1 MGCGASKAAIS
12 TIGLVACSH
21 SHSSS
26 LKSSVTSGTL
36 PGMSILWTLCRVTA
50 YLFSLWTGFAPGQ
63 LHAEESASRFTLVLN
78 GEAVKDSASGLV
90 WEREPDYIFDVWDR
104 SVARCATKTVGGRQ
118 GWRAPSIDEIKTLVD
133 PEQQDPSL
141 PAGHPF
147 RNIKS
152 GIYWTATPHPKDDIV
167 AWQQSFFSGQAV
179 TDQKSGTRRLW
190 CVLGDAGK

>member
-1 MGCGASKAAIS
+1 MR
-12 TIGLVACSH
+12 
-21 SHSSS
+21 
-26 LKSSVTSGTL
+26 TL
-36 PGMSILWTLCRVTA
+36 RIWCRVSA
-50 YLFSLWTGFAPGQ
+50 ALLLLCAGAMPGPAQ
-63 LHAEESASRFTLVLN
+63 AEESSSRFVLVLD
-78 GEAVKDSASGLV
+78 GDAVKDSSSGLV

-118 GWRAPSIDEIKTLVD
+118 GWRAPSIEEIKTLID
-133 PEQQDPSL
+133 LDQQDPSL

-167 AWQQSFFSGQAV
+167 AWQMSFFSGQAV

-190 CVLGDAGK
+190 CVLGDTGK

>member
-1 MGCGASKAAIS
+1 MVHTARMRIVW
-12 TIGLVACSH
+12 LR
-21 SHSSS
+21 
-26 LKSSVTSGTL
+26 
-36 PGMSILWTLCRVTA
+36 CRVFA
-50 YLFSLWTGFAPGQ
+50 ALFSLWAGTMPG
-63 LHAEESASRFTLVLN
+63 HVYAEESSSRFVLILD
-78 GEAVKDSASGLV
+78 GEAVKDAVSGLV
-90 WEREPDYIFDVWDR
+90 WEREPDYVFDVWDR
-104 SVARCATKTVGGRQ
+104 SIARCATKTVGGKQ

-133 PEQQDPSL
+133 LDQQDPSL

-190 CVLGDAGK
+190 CVLGDVRK

>member
-1 MGCGASKAAIS
+1 MVHTAGMR
-12 TIGLVACSH
+12 V
-21 SHSSS
+21 
-26 LKSSVTSGTL
+26 L
-36 PGMSILWTLCRVTA
+36 PLCCRVSA
-50 YLFSLWTGFAPGQ
+50 VLFSLWCYTMPGDV
-63 LHAEESASRFTLVLN
+63 HADEAASRFVLMLD

-90 WEREPDYIFDVWDR
+90 WEREPDYIFDVWER
-104 SVARCATKTVGGRQ
+104 SVARCATKTVGGKQ
-118 GWRAPSIDEIKTLVD
+118 GWRAPTIDEIKTLVD
-133 PEQQDPSL
+133 VDQQDPSL

-190 CVLGDAGK
+190 CVLGEARR

>member
-1 MGCGASKAAIS
+1 
-12 TIGLVACSH
+12 
-21 SHSSS
+21 
-26 LKSSVTSGTL
+26 
-36 PGMSILWTLCRVTA
+36 MSIVWMRCRVSA
-50 YLFSLWTGFAPGQ
+50 CLALLWAGVSLGAVY
-63 LHAEESASRFTLVLN
+63 AEEGASRFTLVLN

-104 SVARCATKTVGGRQ
+104 SVARCATKTVGGTQ

-133 PEQQDPSL
+133 LDQQDPSL

-152 GIYWTATPHPKDDIV
+152 GIYWTATPHPKDEIV

-190 CVLGDAGK
+190 CVLGPAGK

>member
-1 MGCGASKAAIS
+1 MVHTAGMPV
-12 TIGLVACSH
+12 L
-21 SHSSS
+21 S
-26 LKSSVTSGTL
+26 L
-36 PGMSILWTLCRVTA
+36 CFRVSA
-50 YLFSLWTGFAPGQ
+50 VLFSLWCYTMPGDV
-63 LHAEESASRFTLVLN
+63 HADEAASRFVLMLD

-90 WEREPDYIFDVWDR
+90 WEREPDYIFDVWER
-104 SVARCATKTVGGRQ
+104 SVARCATKTVGGKQ

-133 PEQQDPSL
+133 VDQQDPSL

-190 CVLGDAGK
+190 CVLGEARK

>member
-1 MGCGASKAAIS
+1 MVHTAGMPV
-12 TIGLVACSH
+12 L
-21 SHSSS
+21 S
-26 LKSSVTSGTL
+26 LC
-36 PGMSILWTLCRVTA
+36 CRVSA
-50 YLFSLWTGFAPGQ
+50 VLLSLWCYTMPGDV
-63 LHAEESASRFTLVLN
+63 HADEAASRFVLMLD

-90 WEREPDYIFDVWDR
+90 WEREPDYIFDVWER
-104 SVARCATKTVGGRQ
+104 SVARCATKTVGGKQ

-133 PEQQDPSL
+133 VDQQDPSL

-190 CVLGDAGK
+190 CVLGEARK

>member
-1 MGCGASKAAIS
+1 MS
-12 TIGLVACSH
+12 TVW
-21 SHSSS
+21 
-26 LKSSVTSGTL
+26 
-36 PGMSILWTLCRVTA
+36 MLCRISA
-50 YLFSLWTGFAPGQ
+50 CWFFLGAGFSLSP
-63 LHAEESASRFTLVLN
+63 LHAEERASRFTLVLN
-78 GEAVKDSASGLV
+78 GEAVNDSASGLL

-104 SVARCATKTVGGRQ
+104 SIARCATKTVGGTQ

-133 PEQQDPSL
+133 LDQQDPSL

-152 GIYWTATPHPKDDIV
+152 GIYWTSTPHPKDEIV

-190 CVLGDAGK
+190 CVLGQGGR

>member
-1 MGCGASKAAIS
+1 MPTVWTFFRVSA
-12 TIGLVACSH
+12 L
-21 SHSSS
+21 
-26 LKSSVTSGTL
+26 L
-36 PGMSILWTLCRVTA
+36 SILWA
-50 YLFSLWTGFAPGQ
+50 GFPPSQ
-63 LHAEESASRFTLVLN
+63 LSAEEGASRFTLLLD

-90 WEREPDYIFDVWDR
+90 WEREPDYIFDVWER

-118 GWRAPSIDEIKTLVD
+118 GWRAPGIDEIKTLVD
-133 PEQQDPSL
+133 LEQQDPSL

-179 TDQKSGTRRLW
+179 TDQKSGTRRVW
-190 CVLGDAGK
+190 CVLGDAPK